1 MNTPHQ
7 RALPR
12 PSAHRARV
20 RIAAAIAFVTA
31 FSSAAIGADYSD
43 PLPDFFLRGSQPAV
57 NGAPTYPRWEGF
69 YFGAQVGK
77 TFGTADFGNASSSQI
92 KYILANTEL
101 ENVVS
106 DWTTLPE
113 GTSGTQSYG
122 GFFGY
127 NVQWG
132 EVITGFE
139 VNYNHMGINIANSAS
154 LGPLIVPG
162 ATQTN
167 GDTVQYAITVAS
179 SASVSIHDIITAR
192 VRGGWTYDRFLPY
205 GFAGLALGKAE
216 VANSTSV
223 TGTKT
228 TTPPFSTDPITGLP
242 IPGIPVTGAL
252 ILPRNPQSNVTSE
265 LVYGFTAGLGVDVG
279 ILPNMFLRAEWEFVQ
294 FPNVSDFRVTANS
307 VHAGLGLKF

>member
-1 MNTPHQ
+1 MKTPRQ
-7 RALPR
+7 PTRSR
-12 PSAHRARV
+12 PSAQRA
-20 RIAAAIAFVTA
+20 RIAAAIAFVAA
-31 FSSAAIGADYSD
+31 FSSAAYGADYSS
-43 PLPDFFLRGSQPAV
+43 PLPDFVLRGTQPAV
-57 NGAPTYPRWEGF
+57 SGAPTYPRWEGI
-69 YFGAQVGK
+69 YFGAQAGK

-113 GTSGTQSYG
+113 GTTGTQSYG
-122 GFFGY
+122 GFVGY

-132 EVITGFE
+132 EVITGLE
-139 VNYNHMGINIANSAS
+139 LNYNHMGINIANSAS

-167 GDTVQYAITVAS
+167 GDTVQYDITVAS

-192 VRGGWTYDRFLPY
+192 VRGGWTFDRFLPY
-205 GFAGLALGKAE
+205 GFGGLAVGKAE

-228 TTPPFSTDPITGLP
+228 TTPPFSIDPITGLP
-242 IPGIPVTGAL
+242 IPGIPSTGTL
-252 ILPRNPQSNVTSE
+252 ILPRSPQSEMRTE

-307 VHAGLGLKF
+307 VHVGLGLKF